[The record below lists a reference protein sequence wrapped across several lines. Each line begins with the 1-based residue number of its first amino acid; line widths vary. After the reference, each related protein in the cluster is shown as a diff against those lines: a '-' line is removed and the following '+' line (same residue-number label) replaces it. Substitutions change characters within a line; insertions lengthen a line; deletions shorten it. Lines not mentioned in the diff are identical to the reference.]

1 LNQLN
6 QLPVGRPAF
15 NAHQPVN
22 VQTTDQ
28 PMFAVMD
35 VNMARL
41 VIADEPFQN
50 ITAAPDF
57 AHELKNKTTNP
68 PGESLNCGMQLSLAP
83 WLQPG
88 EENLM
93 MKETVSTVSRRRENR

>member
-1 LNQLN
+1 LH
-6 QLPVGRPAF
+6 A
-15 NAHQPVN
+15 
-22 VQTTDQ
+22 T
-28 PMFAVMD
+28 
-35 VNMARL
+35 
-41 VIADEPFQN
+41 
-50 ITAAPDF
+50 PDF
-57 AHELKNKTTNP
+57 AHELKNKTANP